1 MVRTTVDQVDQV
13 CPVNGKTGMF
23 KSVDEFTEK
32 EEVDQA
38 RSPVLGG
45 CQLLLRLSPVL
56 TVLA

>member
-38 RSPVLGG
+38 GA
-45 CQLLLRLSPVL
+45 LSWEGVSYCSD
-56 TVLA
+56 